1 MKPEFFPQA
10 PSLRSRD
17 RCGTKLSPDKPLY
30 CMRHP
35 RGVVRYCAACIAL
48 IEGGHYF
55 DPQPRSCICARPLY
69 AGFVGVWRDP
79 TCSPE
84 CRYEA
89 RLKRRRKKRKAS
101 K

>member
-1 MKPEFFPQA
+1 MLM
-10 PSLRSRD
+10 SSRQQIRISCD
-17 RCGTKLSPDKPLY
+17 RCGTKLSPDDPLY

-55 DPQPRSCICARPLY
+55 DPQPRSCICGRPLY
-69 AGFVGVWRDP
+69 VGFVGIRNNL

-84 CRYEA
+84 CRYA
-89 RLKRRRKKRKAS
+89 VQLKRRKEKRKAPE
-101 K
+101 